1 MRGPEHKRPTWSDTG
16 SVGLIQALWPFPFS
30 VGCGSIESGTR
41 QEEVVVD
48 LVTTGVVVFV
58 AAILLLIISV
68 TRRPHY

>member
-1 MRGPEHKRPTWSDTG
+1 MTPG
-16 SVGLIQALWPFPFS
+16 SVGLIQALWPFSFS
-30 VGCGSIESGTR
+30 VECGSMGSGTR

-58 AAILLLIISV
+58 AAILILIITV